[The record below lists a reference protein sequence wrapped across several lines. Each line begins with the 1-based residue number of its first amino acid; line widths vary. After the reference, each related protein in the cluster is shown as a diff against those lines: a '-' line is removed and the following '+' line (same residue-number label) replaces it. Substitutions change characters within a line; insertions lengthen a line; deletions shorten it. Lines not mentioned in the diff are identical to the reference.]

1 MRHGYDGGSRTEQI
15 WEADVRDIG
24 WIGRRDVMRLLG
36 AGGAALAAGLPE
48 RVHAAATKNTLV
60 LGLDISDSITF
71 DPAREAQYTP
81 PLTLTAAYES
91 LITMTPSDY
100 LNVKPTLASAW
111 ARTPDGKG
119 WRFTMRP
126 GTKFN
131 SGNPVTVEDV
141 KWSIERVIN
150 VKDQPSQ
157 YVANVDHVAIV
168 DPQTI
173 DVMLKDPS
181 QPLLTVLCG
190 PNFGVMERKVVEAH
204 GGTAA
209 PNANTEDKATQW
221 LNQNSA
227 GAGPYTLTGW
237 TRNAQIMLTRNPHY
251 WRGLAP
257 FEHVVLRHMGDS
269 ATQLLAIKRGDID
282 AAFNLIP
289 EQVATLKGDAHV
301 RVEGLESLD
310 FVYMALTCEPDFNKA
325 LAVKEAR
332 QAVWYAIDYDG
343 IIDSMLGG
351 ASIRC
356 ASFIPIGLYGSTR
369 ETTKQ
374 FGYHQDLDRAKQLL
388 QKAGVP
394 DGFEFKLSYGDAA
407 VSGLSYSVLAQ
418 KLQSDLA
425 RVGIKVNL
433 DPMDQVNLR
442 TQYTTGKSTAVLT
455 FWNPSGVET
464 DGWASATVQRVA
476 KRIHWTPPDDLVKLV
491 AQAASEADV
500 EKRSALYL
508 EYEKA
513 MIDQANLIVLFQPIY
528 QFAVR
533 DAIRKF
539 PLTAAGWEVE
549 LFETST

>member
-1 MRHGYDGGSRTEQI
+1 MRE
-15 WEADVRDIG
+15 IG

-48 RVHAAATKNTLV
+48 RVHAASAKNTLV

-81 PLTLTAAYES
+81 PMTLTAAYES
-91 LITMTPSDY
+91 LITMTAGDY
-100 LNVKPTLASAW
+100 LNVKPALATAW

-119 WRFTMRP
+119 WRFTLRD
-126 GTKFN
+126 GVKFN
-131 SGNPVTVEDV
+131 SGNPVTADDV
-141 KWSIERVIN
+141 KWSIDRVIN
-150 VKDQPSQ
+150 IKDQPSQ
-157 YVANVDHVAIV
+157 YVANVDQVVTV
-168 DPQTI
+168 DPHTVDILQ
-173 DVMLKDPS
+173 KDPN
-181 QPLLTVLCG
+181 QPLLTILCG
-190 PNFGVMERKVVEAH
+190 PNFGILDRKVMEKQ
-204 GGTAA
+204 GGTAGA
-209 PNANTEDKATQW
+209 DAKTEDKATNW

-227 GAGPYTLTGW
+227 GAGPFTLAGW
-237 TRNAQIMLTRNPHY
+237 TRNAQILLTRNPHY
-251 WRGLAP
+251 WRGPAF

-289 EQVATLKGDAHV
+289 EQVATLKGNKDV

-310 FVYMALTCEPDFNKA
+310 FVYMALTSEVEFNKA

-332 QAVWYAIDYDG
+332 QAVAYAIDYDG

-351 ASIRC
+351 QAMRC

-369 ETTKQ
+369 ETTKEI
-374 FGYHQDLDRAKQLL
+374 GYRQDLDRAKQLL
-388 QKAGVP
+388 QKAGFP

-407 VSGLSYSVLAQ
+407 VSGLSYAVLAQ

-442 TQYTTGKSTAVLT
+442 TQYTTAKSTAVLT

-464 DGWASATVQRVA
+464 DQWASASVLRVA
-476 KRIHWTPPDDLVKLV
+476 KRVHWTVPDSLLKLV
-491 AQAASEADV
+491 VSAAGEQDAK
-500 EKRSALYL
+500 KRGALYL
-508 EYEKA
+508 EYVKA
-513 MIDQANLIVLFQPIY
+513 MLDQANQVILFQPIY

-533 DAIRKF
+533 DIIKKF

-549 LFETST
+549 LGQAST

>member
-1 MRHGYDGGSRTEQI
+1 
-15 WEADVRDIG
+15 VREIS
-24 WIGRRDVMRLLG
+24 WIGRREIMRLLG
-36 AGGAALAAGLPE
+36 VGGAALAAGLPD
-48 RVHAAATKNTLV
+48 RVHAAAAKNTLV
-60 LGLDISDSITF
+60 LGLDISDTITF

-91 LITMTPSDY
+91 LITMTPGDY

-111 ARTPDGKG
+111 ARTPDGGG

-131 SGNPVTVEDV
+131 SGNPVTVDDV

-157 YVANVDHVAIV
+157 YVALVDHVAIV
-168 DPQTI
+168 DDKTI
-173 DVMLKDPS
+173 DVIMKDPAS
-181 QPLLTVLCG
+181 PLLTVLCG

-204 GGTAA
+204 GGTSAT
-209 PNANTEDKATQW
+209 NAKTEDKATQW
-221 LNQNSA
+221 LDQNSA
-227 GAGPYTLTGW
+227 GAGAFTLAGW
-237 TRNAQIMLTRNPHY
+237 TRNAQILLTRNPHY
-251 WRGLAP
+251 WRGPAH

-289 EQVATLKGDAHV
+289 EQVATLKSDPNV
-301 RVEGLESLD
+301 RVAGLESLD
-310 FVYMALTCEPDFNKA
+310 FVYMALTCEPNFNKA

-332 QAVWYAIDYDG
+332 QAVWNAIDYDG
-343 IIDSMLGG
+343 IINSMLGG
-351 ASIRC
+351 QAIRC

-374 FGYHQDLDRAKQLL
+374 FGYQQNLDRAKQLL
-388 QKAGVP
+388 QKAGFP

-407 VSGLSYSVLAQ
+407 VSGLSYAVLAQ

-425 RVGIKVNL
+425 RVGIKVVL

-491 AQAASEADV
+491 AQAAAEPDAQ
-500 EKRSALYL
+500 KRSALYVD
-508 EYEKA
+508 YEKA

-549 LFETST
+549 LYEAST